1 MNYRVFHAHK
11 TVFDIVDPVK
21 IPSDIYYDKS
31 PDNPWFRSPDLTGQ
45 DITLEPISEKEAIS
59 IIASYEHLE
68 ITMKPVSE
76 YPFE

>member
-1 MNYRVFHAHK
+1 MKGDQAELIEYLRYDV
-11 TVFDIVDPVK
+11 
-21 IPSDIYYDKS
+21 DKS

-68 ITMKPVSE
+68 ITMKSVSE

>member
-31 PDNPWFRSPDLTGQ
+31 PDNPKYMKCLTLYIYVQSFCHFANKGAQ
-45 DITLEPISEKEAIS
+45 ISETAIT
-59 IIASYEHLE
+59 IPL
-68 ITMKPVSE
+68 
-76 YPFE
+76 